1 MASQPNKA
9 RHRKYQTEST
19 REKIRTTQLMNRLQQ
34 FIFQEKDSFG
44 VIPDLSAAQIK
55 GIQILLDKSLP
66 SLSSVDQT
74 VEQVETRS
82 EEDMMTELKE
92 MIAKNPSLAALLRP
106 N

>member
-1 MASQPNKA
+1 MASRA

-19 REKIRTTQLMNRLQQ
+19 REKIRVSYNVNRLQD
-34 FIFQEKDSFG
+34 FIDGKVE
-44 VIPDLSAAQIK
+44 LSQSQVKAIS
-55 GIQILLDKSLP
+55 ILLDKSLP

-82 EEDMMTELKE
+82 EEDMMVELKE